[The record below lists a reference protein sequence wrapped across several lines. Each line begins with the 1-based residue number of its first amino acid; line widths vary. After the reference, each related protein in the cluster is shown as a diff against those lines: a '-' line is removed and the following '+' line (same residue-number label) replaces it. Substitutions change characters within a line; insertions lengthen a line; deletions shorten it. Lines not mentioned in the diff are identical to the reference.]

1 MISHIILAAGKGTRM
16 RSKLPKVLQL
26 LADKPILHHI
36 VDASS
41 NAGAKQQLIVYGHGG
56 ELVQESFA
64 NSDYKDSLTW
74 VHQSEQNGTGHAT
87 QCALPYI
94 TGDKVVVLVG
104 DALLIQADTLKN
116 LAGQCPE
123 NGMSLL
129 TAIAPNPTGLGRII
143 RNEHGGVLE
152 IVEHKDASN
161 EQLKI
166 AEINTG
172 IMCFDKA
179 ILEEFLPKIKSNN
192 SQAEYYLTDLIA
204 MCVEN
209 GKTVQA
215 VIANFDETMGV
226 NNKAQLAQAERIYQ
240 NRQVQKLMEQ
250 GCTVVD
256 PARVDIRG
264 NVTIGQDVF
273 IDANVIF
280 EGHVILDDDVHIETN
295 CILKD
300 CTVGA
305 GTRIHA
311 FSHIDDSVIA
321 DNCVIGPYA
330 RLRPG
335 ANLHKG
341 SKAGNFVEIK
351 KSVIGEGSKIN
362 HLTYIGDAEI
372 GENVNVGAGTITC
385 NYDGVNKFK
394 TEIADGAFI
403 GSNSSLV
410 APVRIGE
417 RATTAAGST
426 ITENIPDTGLGIG
439 RGRQVNK
446 ENWKK

>member
-16 RSKLPKVLQL
+16 RSKLPKVLQP
-26 LADKPILHHI
+26 LAAKPILHHI

-41 NAGAKQQLIVYGHGG
+41 DAGAQQQIIVYGHGG
-56 ELVQESFA
+56 DLVQDSFA
-64 NSDYKDSLTW
+64 DTDYKNSLTW
-74 VHQSEQNGTGHAT
+74 VLQAEQNGTGHAA
-87 QCALPYI
+87 QCALHSV

-116 LAGQCPE
+116 LAEQCPD

-143 RNEHGGVLE
+143 RNEQGHVQE
-152 IVEHKDASN
+152 IVEHKDATDV
-161 EQLKI
+161 QRTI

-172 IMCFDKA
+172 IMCFDKI
-179 ILEEFLPKIKSNN
+179 ILETFLPRLQSNN
-192 SQAEYYLTDLIA
+192 AQAEYYLTDLIA
-204 MCVEN
+204 MCVEDN
-209 GKTVQA
+209 RTVQA
-215 VIANFDETMGV
+215 VVADFEETMGV

-240 NRQVQKLMEQ
+240 KRQVEKLMEQ
-250 GCTVVD
+250 GCTLVD
-256 PARVDIRG
+256 PSRIDIRG
-264 NVTIGQDVF
+264 NVAIGQDVS

-280 EGHVILDDDVHIETN
+280 EGDVSLADNVHIEAN
-295 CILKD
+295 CVIKNSQI
-300 CTVGA
+300 GE
-305 GTRIHA
+305 GTRIYA
-311 FSHIDDSVIA
+311 FSHLEEAIVA
-321 DNCVIGPYA
+321 NNCSIGPYA

-335 ANLHKG
+335 AHLQMG

-351 KSVIGEGSKIN
+351 KSVIGEGSKVN
-362 HLTYIGDAEI
+362 HLTYIGDAHV
-372 GENVNVGAGTITC
+372 GTNVNIGAGTITC

-410 APVRIGE
+410 APVRVGKN
-417 RATTAAGST
+417 ATTAAGSA
-426 ITENIPDTGLGIG
+426 ITDEIPDNGLGIG